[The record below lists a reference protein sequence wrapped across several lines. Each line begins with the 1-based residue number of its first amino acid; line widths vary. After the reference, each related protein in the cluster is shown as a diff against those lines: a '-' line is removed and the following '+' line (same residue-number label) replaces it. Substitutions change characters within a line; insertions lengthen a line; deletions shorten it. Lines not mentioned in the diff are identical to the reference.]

1 MSKKNSRKKLIELS
15 KEKKDYMIT
24 QIKMYF
30 QIERDEE
37 IGDLAS
43 ALILDFIIEKLA
55 PEFFN
60 QGIAE
65 AHKYMSDRLEEVFAI
80 QR

>member
-1 MSKKNSRKKLIELS
+1 MSKKSKKNNIEVS
-15 KEKKDYMIT
+15 KEKKEYMISL
-24 QIKMYF
+24 IKTYF
-30 QIERDEE
+30 QNEREEE

-43 ALILDFIIEKLA
+43 ALILDFVIEKLA

-80 QR
+80 QK

>member
-1 MSKKNSRKKLIELS
+1 MNDKNQLKLS
-15 KEKKDYMIT
+15 KEKKEYMISE
-24 QIKMYF
+24 IKTYF
-30 QIERDEE
+30 LRERQEE

-43 ALILDFIIEKLA
+43 ILILDFIIEKLA

-65 AHKYMSDRLEEVFAI
+65 AHKYKTERLEDIFSL
-80 QR
+80 QK

>member
-1 MSKKNSRKKLIELS
+1 MSNKSNKIKLS
-15 KEKKDYMIT
+15 KEKKEYMASE
-24 QIKMYF
+24 IKTYF
-30 QIERDEE
+30 FKERGEE

-43 ALILDFIIEKLA
+43 ALILDFVIEKLA

-65 AHKYMSDRLEEVFAI
+65 AYKYMNERLEDIFSI
-80 QR
+80 QK

>member
-1 MSKKNSRKKLIELS
+1 MNDKNQLKLS
-15 KEKKDYMIT
+15 KEKKEYMISE
-24 QIKMYF
+24 IKTYF
-30 QIERDEE
+30 LRERQEE

-43 ALILDFIIEKLA
+43 MLILDFIIEKLA

-65 AHKYMSDRLEEVFAI
+65 AHKYMTERLEDIFSI
-80 QR
+80 QK

>member
-1 MSKKNSRKKLIELS
+1 MNDKNQLKLS
-15 KEKKDYMIT
+15 KEKKEYMISE
-24 QIKMYF
+24 IKTYF
-30 QIERDEE
+30 LRERQEE

-43 ALILDFIIEKLA
+43 ILILDFIMEKLA

-65 AHKYMSDRLEEVFAI
+65 AHKYMTERLEDIFSI
-80 QR
+80 QK

>member
-1 MSKKNSRKKLIELS
+1 MNDKNQLKLS
-15 KEKKDYMIT
+15 KEKKEYMISE
-24 QIKMYF
+24 IKTYF
-30 QIERDEE
+30 LRERQEE

-43 ALILDFIIEKLA
+43 ILILDFIIEKLA

-65 AHKYMSDRLEEVFAI
+65 AHKYMTERLEDLYSI
-80 QR
+80 QK